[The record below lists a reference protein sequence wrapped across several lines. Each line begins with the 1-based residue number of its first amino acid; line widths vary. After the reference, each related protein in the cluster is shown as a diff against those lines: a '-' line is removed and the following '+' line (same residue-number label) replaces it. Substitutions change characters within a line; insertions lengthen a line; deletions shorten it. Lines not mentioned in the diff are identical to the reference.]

1 MKAILKNVLLT
12 CVASGALWTSAVFA
26 QSTTDR
32 LEWPEVS
39 ESYLRVGEFVDPRDV
54 ARVITGLPK
63 REVRL
68 LLNHPNFSEGLFA
81 VREWDYLFNFL
92 TGKGEEYV
100 TCQYKVLFDK
110 NMRVSST
117 HWKDEQCAKFLN
129 DKPVKVNQTH
139 PITLSSDGLFAFG
152 RSDFN
157 DLQQSGR
164 DNLRILSGQLKSGFS
179 TLRSVK
185 IVGYTDRI
193 GNPQSNNALSLA
205 RANTV
210 KSYLVSQ
217 GVPARLITTQGMGA
231 QNPVVVCPGA
241 QTPAVIACLMPNR
254 RIEVSVNGDK

>member
-39 ESYLRVGEFVDPRDV
+39 DSYLRVGEFVDPRDV

-129 DKPVKVNQTH
+129 DKPAKVNQTH

-193 GNPQSNNALSLA
+193 DHFMFSISRMHITSFKSDLGSGSIEIFKLQFCSCFFNKVVHFIILFHNSNIRCS
-205 RANTV
+205 
-210 KSYLVSQ
+210 
-217 GVPARLITTQGMGA
+217 PARQFVTYTAGA
-231 QNPVVVCPGA
+231 AKKV
-241 QTPAVIACLMPNR
+241 
-254 RIEVSVNGDK
+254 